1 MNNVYKLTLDIKR
14 QQNVTIHRTVVGD
27 TAVIFEIKVTDGGVP
42 VLLDAVLNKVIA
54 VFERPDH
61 AVYTQDKDTGVSFVD
76 GTSTVTI
83 AVSPASFRAGRN
95 TIELQIYTR
104 EQETDEVYPDLVTT
118 EKGIFNARAA
128 TLRSDAPNAPSQL
141 PMLEQLIADATA
153 AVAAANAAIT
163 AANAAAEAAN
173 AAADFA
179 HDEGLLAD
187 EKAQDAAAAA
197 SAANVAAALVKLN
210 GMPYLLT
217 AKDVTHPTATSIDCG
232 VEQTY
237 AEVMATHTDTVYRPL
252 CIVLDGYLLYER
264 SYQKNGDAGLTVTMT
279 ADTGMG
285 TSINATL
292 VAQSRFG
299 GLVGI
304 TALYESASSDTGGYG
319 NGLYVVHHGGQEQDS
334 SASSDAGEYDY
345 GFTTM
350 TEESKGDIL
359 AAMNAGAALAYVYN
373 DYHNERDI
381 TFYETN
387 RYTET
392 RQRFNSTTMETETYE
407 VTIVRM
413 TLYDREGAYDG
424 YAELG
429 ISDSNTV
436 YVSGAYKAQ
445 FVEVV

>member
-61 AVYTQDKDTGVSFVD
+61 RVYTQDKDTGVSFVD

-128 TLRSDAPNAPSQL
+128 TLRADAPNAPSQL
-141 PMLEQLIADATA
+141 PMLEQLIADAQA
-153 AVAAANAAIT
+153 AVAAANAAAG
-163 AANAAAEAAN
+163 AANAAA
-173 AAADFA
+173 
-179 HDEGLLAD
+179 
-187 EKAQDAAAAA
+187 A
-197 SAANVAAALVKLN
+197 SINTN

-264 SYQKNGDAGLTVTMT
+264 SYQHNGDAGLTVTMT

-304 TALYESASSDTGGYG
+304 TALYESASEGGDDA
-319 NGLYVVHHGGQEQDS
+319 LYVLNIPTPYWNGS
-334 SASSDAGEYDY
+334 SFEGDADK
-345 GFTTM
+345 T
-350 TEESKGDIL
+350 TEEVV
-359 AAMNAGAALAYVYN
+359 AAIEAGK
-373 DYHNERDI
+373 
-381 TFYETN
+381 TFA
-387 RYTET
+387 
-392 RQRFNSTTMETETYE
+392 
-407 VTIVRM
+407 VRIA
-413 TLYDREGAYDG
+413 DADDE
-424 YAELG
+424 
-429 ISDSNTV
+429 TV
-436 YVSGAYKAQ
+436 YTMIEAYSSPDADEVRCESKQAYCTVYAIGSTVQIHGALR
-445 FVEVV
+445 VISEDDVV

>member
-1 MNNVYKLTLDIKR
+1 MRKNTYKFALDTKLPSQFVQPRVVNGDTSNVFEITLTDKGKAISLSNTLDKI
-14 QQNVTIHRTVVGD
+14 V
-27 TAVIFEIKVTDGGVP
+27 
-42 VLLDAVLNKVIA
+42 A
-54 VFERPDH
+54 VFRRADGL
-61 AVYTQDKDTGVSFVD
+61 VYTQDEETGI
-76 GTSTVTI
+76 TRKTTNTI
-83 AVSPASFRAGRN
+83 SIDVHRDSFRTGQNTVDIAIFSREDDETEEYAGQITTCQGFFTARN
-95 TIELQIYTR
+95 ENL
-104 EQETDEVYPDLVTT
+104 
-118 EKGIFNARAA
+118 
-128 TLRSDAPNAPSQL
+128 SDNPQGSLPQL

-153 AVAAANAAIT
+153 AIAAANAAAA
-163 AANAAAEAAN
+163 AANAAT
-173 AAADFA
+173 
-179 HDEGLLAD
+179 
-187 EKAQDAAAAA
+187 
-197 SAANVAAALVKLN
+197 ALVKLN

-217 AKDVTHPTATSIDCG
+217 PTNVTRPTATSIDCG

-237 AEVMATHTDTVYRPL
+237 AEIMATHTDTVYRPL

-264 SYQKNGDAGLTVTMT
+264 SYENRGDAGLMVTMT

-299 GLVGI
+299 GIVGI